1 MAYARLARARGGR
14 EVFLAD
20 VCITLWRSAMTIAR
34 HVKNASLALIA
45 LSSVGV
51 LQGAYA
57 NGTPSG
63 TNISN
68 QATVDY
74 SVGGVSQTQI
84 TSPTASFVVD
94 TRIDF
99 NVTRQNAPVL
109 TQPGQTNVVAEFLVS
124 NTGNSTQGYQL
135 SVVNEATG
143 SAGLG
148 GNNDNQDV
156 ANLRIFVDDGD
167 GTYSAGVDTATNI
180 NSLITDADGESVR
193 VFVLADVPVATS
205 NNQYA
210 NVRLTARA
218 AVPGTNGGT
227 LATETAGADNPAVV
241 DVVFADSGR
250 DGTQSDINQYAI
262 RSAALT
268 VTKNVAVI
276 SDEFGSP
283 NPKAIPNSVV
293 EYTITVTNNSTTTPA
308 NAVTVTDNIPA
319 NTTYVGNTITLNAA
333 PVADGTAFQGG
344 PPARVVV
351 AAGAVAQNGGTATVK
366 FRVRINP

>member
-1 MAYARLARARGGR
+1 
-14 EVFLAD
+14 
-20 VCITLWRSAMTIAR
+20 MTIAR

-63 TNISN
+63 TNITN

-94 TRIDF
+94 SRIDF
-99 NVTRQNAPVL
+99 NVTQQNGPVV

-135 SVVNEATG
+135 AVVNEATG
-143 SAGLG
+143 TAFPSSSA
-148 GNNDNQDV
+148 DNQDV
-156 ANLRIFVDDGD
+156 ANLRIFVDSNGNN
-167 GTYSAGVDTATNI
+167 TYDAGVDTATNV
-180 NSLITDADGESVR
+180 NSLITDSDGESVR
-193 VFVLADVPVATS
+193 VFVLADIPVAAS
-205 NNQYA
+205 NNQFA

-218 AVPGTNGGT
+218 AVPGTNGAT

-241 DVVFADSGR
+241 DVVFADPGR
-250 DGTQSDINQYAI
+250 DGTQSDANQYAI
-262 RSAALT
+262 RSAALS

-293 EYTITVTNNSTTTPA
+293 EYTITVTNNSTTTAA